1 MTTAAQVAKILLK
14 EKAVFLRPDDMF
26 TWTSGIKSPV
36 YCDNRL
42 LISAVESREFIIK
55 SFVEAIKPM
64 NVNLISGT
72 ATAGIPW
79 AAWIAHEMKLPLV
92 YVRSSSKDHGRQN
105 AIEGA
110 SSPGQKTVLIEDLIS
125 TGKSSIA
132 AADKLK
138 EAGVEVLSVMS
149 IFTYN
154 FSQALDVFKNAGY
167 TTSSLSNF
175 EILAK
180 VAYDDKMLNEAAL
193 NQVLDWRKNVKFPEK
208 A

>member
-1 MTTAAQVAKILLK
+1 MQTAETVANILLK
-14 EKAVFLRPDDMF
+14 EKAVFLRPEEPF

-42 LISAVESREFIIK
+42 LISTVESREYIIK
-55 SFVEAIKPM
+55 AFSDEVRKL
-64 NVNLISGT
+64 NVDVVAGT

-79 AAWIAHEMKLPLV
+79 AAWIAQELRLPLV

-110 SSPGQKTVLIEDLIS
+110 VKPGQKTVLIEDLIS

-132 AADKLK
+132 AAKKLE
-138 EAGVEVLSVMS
+138 EAEVEVKCILS
-149 IFTYN
+149 IFTYD
-154 FSQALDVFKNAGY
+154 FPQAQEIFKANNL
-167 TTSSLSNF
+167 SHKSLSNF

-180 VAYDDKMLNEAAL
+180 VAYDNKVL
-193 NQVLDWRKNVKFPEK
+193 NQASLIQVLEWRKSVVFP
-208 A
+208 

>member
-1 MTTAAQVAKILLK
+1 MNDASTVARILLK

-42 LISAVESREFIIK
+42 LISTVESRATIIK
-55 SFVEAIKPM
+55 AFCKKLEGLELDCIA
-64 NVNLISGT
+64 GT

-79 AAWIAHEMKLPLV
+79 AAWIAYEMKLPMI

-110 SSPGQKTVLIEDLIS
+110 APAGSKCVLIEDLIS

-132 AADKLK
+132 AAQKLI
-138 EAGVEVLSVMS
+138 EAELKVHSVMS
-149 IFTYN
+149 IFTYG
-154 FSQALDVFKNAGY
+154 FAQVDTIFADAGM
-167 TTSSLSNF
+167 SFESLSNF
-175 EILAK
+175 DALAR
-180 VAYDDKMLNEAAL
+180 VAYDDKVLDSKTL
-193 NQVLDWRKNVKFPEK
+193 DQVLQWRKGVVFP
-208 A
+208 

>member
-1 MTTAAQVAKILLK
+1 MQTAEAVANILLK
-14 EKAVFLRPDDMF
+14 EKAVFLRPEEPF

-42 LISAVESREFIIK
+42 LISTVESREFIIK
-55 SFVEAIKPM
+55 AFSEEVKKL
-64 NVNLISGT
+64 NVDVIAGT

-79 AAWIAHEMKLPLV
+79 AAWIAQELRLPLV

-110 SSPGQKTVLIEDLIS
+110 VKPGQKTVLIEDLIS

-132 AADKLK
+132 AAKKLE
-138 EAGVEVLSVMS
+138 EADVEVKTILS
-149 IFTYN
+149 IFTYD
-154 FSQALDVFKNAGY
+154 FPQAQEIFKANNLAHK
-167 TTSSLSNF
+167 SLSNF

-180 VAYDDKMLNEAAL
+180 VAYYNKVL
-193 NQVLDWRKNVKFPEK
+193 NQASLIQVLEWRKSVVFP
-208 A
+208 